1 MISNGKNKQLKEK
14 NRNGKRDAEWKK
26 KMKKRRYILNGLVL
40 ISAEEKQKGTEL
52 LLPLKPWCVCG
63 LYREVDDKMM
73 ITEKEKKLKFLYCR
87 ETEGEFTCLL
97 TSVIVSFL
105 KR

>member
-1 MISNGKNKQLKEK
+1 VISNGKNKQLKEK

-26 KMKKRRYILNGLVL
+26 KMKKRRYILNVLVL

-73 ITEKEKKLKFLYCR
+73 ITEKKKTLKFCI
-87 ETEGEFTCLL
+87 GEILKENL
-97 TSVIVSFL
+97 RVS
-105 KR
+105 

>member
-1 MISNGKNKQLKEK
+1 ME
-14 NRNGKRDAEWKK
+14 
-26 KMKKRRYILNGLVL
+26 KRRHILNVFLV
-40 ISAEEKQKGTEL
+40 IIWAEEKQKGSEL
-52 LLPLKPWCVCG
+52 LLPLKPWFVCG